1 MHPWSATIIIN
12 EDSRSSNEKHMTNGI
27 AVSTFPCNL
36 RIDTSSLPWTPLVL
50 PLHHQF
56 SICQRYVQRFCP
68 QIHVWCFE
76 SGRSALCEALSLS
89 AWNKNPWLPNGPQ
102 SWTGILSLNKKWN
115 SEGTVVYEDW
125 FQVIA
130 FAGSGLL
137 EIQPQKTKKT
147 NKTCKNQ
154 SPSKPW

>member
-12 EDSRSSNEKHMTNGI
+12 EDSRSPNEKHMTNGI

-36 RIDTSSLPWTPLVL
+36 EIDTSSLPWTPLVL

-56 SICQRYVQRFCP
+56 STCQRYVQRFCP

-76 SGRSALCEALSLS
+76 SGRSALREALSLS

-102 SWTGILSLNKKWN
+102 AERESFHWTRSEIVKVQWSMKIGFKSLRLP
-115 SEGTVVYEDW
+115 V
-125 FQVIA
+125 QA
-130 FAGSGLL
+130 FWKSN
-137 EIQPQKTKKT
+137 PRKTKKT
-147 NKTCKNQ
+147 KM
-154 SPSKPW
+154 